1 MRSHGLLGLAWLGAG
16 ALIFAGCSGH
26 MATRHAADQGAGAGL
41 RPTNV
46 ELYIL
51 SQSCFQGEV
60 VPCG

>member
-1 MRSHGLLGLAWLGAG
+1 MRSYGLLGLALLGAG
-16 ALIFAGCSGH
+16 ALLCAECS
-26 MATRHAADQGAGAGL
+26 AKVAAQGPGL
-41 RPTNV
+41 RPTNA

>member
-1 MRSHGLLGLAWLGAG
+1 MRSYGILGMVLLGAG
-16 ALIFAGCSGH
+16 ALLCTDCS
-26 MATRHAADQGAGAGL
+26 AQVAPKAAGL
-41 RPTNV
+41 RPANA

>member
-1 MRSHGLLGLAWLGAG
+1 MKLRGLLGLALLGAG
-16 ALIFAGCSGH
+16 TLFWGVCSAKSVAGSV
-26 MATRHAADQGAGAGL
+26 DSGL

-46 ELYIL
+46 ELYVL

>member
-1 MRSHGLLGLAWLGAG
+1 MKRGSLIGLALLGAG
-16 ALIFAGCSGH
+16 ALLWGGCASRL
-26 MATRHAADQGAGAGL
+26 ASQGVDSGL

>member
-1 MRSHGLLGLAWLGAG
+1 MKTRGLLGLALLGVG
-16 ALIFAGCSGH
+16 TLLLGGCSAGL
-26 MATRHAADQGAGAGL
+26 AAHGANSGL

>member
-1 MRSHGLLGLAWLGAG
+1 MKTYGMLALAVLGAG
-16 ALIFAGCSGH
+16 TLFCAGGS
-26 MATRHAADQGAGAGL
+26 AKVAPQGSGL
-41 RPTNV
+41 RPTNA